1 MTTISQ
7 DARPRNSSRSNSD
20 EVEPILISEWP
31 LSRGEIARVSI
42 RNFKGSWLIDIRK
55 WFETG
60 SGELRAG
67 PKGISLSLKHL
78 RRISVATN
86 EAIEVAQS
94 RGLLQADEE
103 GGR

>member
-1 MTTISQ
+1 MTTLTQ
-7 DARPRNSSRSNSD
+7 EAPRRNSSGSNSD

-60 SGELRAG
+60 AGELRAG

-86 EAIEVAQS
+86 EAIDVARS
-94 RGLLQADEE
+94 RGLLQADDE

>member
-1 MTTISQ
+1 MSTLTQ
-7 DARPRNSSRSNSD
+7 EARPRNSSRSNSD

-60 SGELRAG
+60 AGELRAG
-67 PKGISLSLKHL
+67 RKGISLSLRYL
-78 RRISVATN
+78 RRISAAAN
-86 EAIEVAQS
+86 QAIEVARG
-94 RGLLQADEE
+94 RGLLQADE
-103 GGR
+103 GGQ